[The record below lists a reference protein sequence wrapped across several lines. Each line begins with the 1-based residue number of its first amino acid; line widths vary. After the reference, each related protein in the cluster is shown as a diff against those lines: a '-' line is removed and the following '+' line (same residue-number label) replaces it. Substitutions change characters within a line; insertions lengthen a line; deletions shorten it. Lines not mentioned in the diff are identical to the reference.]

1 MIILK
6 VTKNQSFN
14 LSLEDTLF
22 EIPQEDGGGGG
33 GKLPPKRF
41 RAKKLILSNPS

>member
-22 EIPQEDGGGGG
+22 EIPQEDGGGGVQNAPQAFEG
-33 GKLPPKRF
+33 QT
-41 RAKKLILSNPS
+41 ADTQ

>member
-22 EIPQEDGGGGG
+22 EIPQEDGGGAGG
-33 GKLPPKRF
+33 GANCPTSVLGSK
-41 RAKKLILSNPS
+41 S

>member
-22 EIPQEDGGGGG
+22 EIPQEDGGVQIA
-33 GKLPPKRF
+33 PQAF
-41 RAKKLILSNPS
+41 

>member
-33 GKLPPKRF
+33 GGVQIAPQAFQGQK
-41 RAKKLILSNPS
+41 ADTQ

>member
-22 EIPQEDGGGGG
+22 EIPQDDGGGGG
-33 GKLPPKRF
+33 GGGGGVQIAPQAF
-41 RAKKLILSNPS
+41 